1 MHRFSVLLIAICG
14 VCGWAAELE
23 EVFKWKQLEF
33 AWPSEELKENALKK
47 GDYIPENN
55 LPLGL
60 DRWKD
65 KLFVT
70 VPR

>member
-1 MHRFSVLLIAICG
+1 MLQFSVLLVAICG
-14 VCGWAAELE
+14 VSLAAKPE

-33 AWPSEELKENALKK
+33 AWPSEDVKENAVKK

-60 DRWKD
+60 DRWKN